1 MLFNLHRRQAVF
13 PFESSHLN
21 AMARRWGIRPNDLTE
36 AILQTGSLRR
46 SVIRNYLAKKGLVFT
61 LNGLFYHTRKRFGK
75 IISKMRDDEY

>member
-13 PFESSHLN
+13 PFEGSHLN
-21 AMARRWGIRPNDLTE
+21 AMARKWGIQPNDLTD

-61 LNGLFYHTRKRFGK
+61 LNGWLYHARKKVGSLVAKF
-75 IISKMRDDEY
+75 RDDEP